1 MLKQDGTNMQPVFQ
15 DELERELEELEQE
28 ELDKELLG
36 VGPSVDELPSVPTTD
51 IAKPTPTKSKASGY
65 LYLQFMLRLQKESYC
80 CEFSLVY
87 WISVCFKLFPLKY
100 FQNLEL
106 KRRRMNI

>member
-1 MLKQDGTNMQPVFQ
+1 MKLTYSYVFQ

-51 IAKPTPTKSKASGY
+51 IAKPTPAKSKASGY
-65 LYLQFMLRLQKESYC
+65 
-80 CEFSLVY
+80 
-87 WISVCFKLFPLKY
+87 
-100 FQNLEL
+100 
-106 KRRRMNI
+106 